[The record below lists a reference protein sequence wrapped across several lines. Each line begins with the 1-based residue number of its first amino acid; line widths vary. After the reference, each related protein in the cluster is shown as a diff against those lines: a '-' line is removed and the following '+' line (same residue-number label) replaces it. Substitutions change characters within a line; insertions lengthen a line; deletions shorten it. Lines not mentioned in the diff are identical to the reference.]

1 MVNYF
6 CTVSG
11 IKIIQIDMNNTCRIC
26 KKDATKRCVKCL
38 SAWYCSRECQVADW
52 KIHKKDCNTVKETK
66 NMEDPTLLIQNLM
79 DNHHITNGVN
89 ERSAFNKKVPIYI
102 GNEPCYCVIKIDG
115 KGDGVVATRDI
126 EYGELIV
133 QERPVMKIFSQQE
146 NEEALTLMF
155 EQLSDAQK
163 SSVMSLHDAH
173 AKDGVK
179 TLIGI
184 KKSNSFAKDADGHL
198 AVLCPVI
205 SKFNHSCLQNVD
217 HVYVEPFLRV
227 YAVRNIK
234 KGEEL
239 CTSYI
244 R

>member
-1 MVNYF
+1 
-6 CTVSG
+6 
-11 IKIIQIDMNNTCRIC
+11 
-26 KKDATKRCVKCL
+26 
-38 SAWYCSRECQVADW
+38 
-52 KIHKKDCNTVKETK
+52 
-66 NMEDPTLLIQNLM
+66 MEDPTLLIQNLM

-102 GNEPCYCVIKIDG
+102 GNEPCYCIIKIDG

-217 HVYVEPFLRV
+217 HVYVEPFQRV